1 MEGLSAARRLIE
13 GFAPRHAGI
22 GQGARL
28 CELTSTDLLQCA
40 DSAHWMVTGAGGRCA
55 ADPAGTPARSWA
67 DRPSVPIGWRRWRL
81 RAGGQSLKATS
92 ARALIRKRWPSRS
105 LVQCSERSCY
115 LRPCPAETASSDCVG
130 CGTAAAGH
138 RAGRVVALFSRVP
151 LPARRCG
158 TSSRLCVW
166 SDVADRGYGAR
177 VRVNQKG
184 RVPIEE
190 YEAQRSRHHHHR
202 IALARTSVFHR
213 PCLHR
218 HRNGLGCRF

>member
-67 DRPSVPIGWRRWRL
+67 DRPSVPTGWRRWRL

-151 LPARRCG
+151 CPRGVAAHPAGSVSGVTWR
-158 TSSRLCVW
+158 TEATV
-166 SDVADRGYGAR
+166 RGSGSIR
-177 VRVNQKG
+177 K
-184 RVPIEE
+184 EE
-190 YEAQRSRHHHHR
+190 CQSKSMRHSAAAT
-202 IALARTSVFHR
+202 IITA
-213 PCLHR
+213 
-218 HRNGLGCRF
+218 